1 MKKSNM
7 KKKVIG
13 FVMTVVL
20 CLGLVI
26 PSVTVMAT
34 TEIIPEIT
42 ITIPGSNAQFTLEN
56 VSTEYVLTTR
66 TPWGFD
72 EAVPD
77 FRFAFPGTN
86 GGVRIN
92 QPADLEFALAWIEDS
107 GHLGLAGGGGRG
119 EATNEAGERF
129 GGIPEDWY
137 TDAPGVQV
145 IRVFINQDGTLTG
158 AQWDDPIIAQVSFYF
173 GFPFAH
179 EDDSWGRIY
188 NYPSNLISYEWIEG
202 ASEIFTMTHA
212 NLPRHSVLSLAGD
225 GTVQQAT
232 PLDLTTAS
240 AWAHE
245 GITKAI
251 GLGLVPQNLQSNYTN
266 ATTRA
271 EFTSL
276 AVALYE
282 TATGR
287 EITGRMEFN
296 DTNDVNV
303 QKMAYLGV
311 VQGVGGGNF
320 APNNQLTREQAAVML
335 VRLAEAIGQPFS
347 PSAPTFADNAKVS
360 SWAVEAV
367 GQMQASG
374 IMDGVGN
381 NNFSP
386 SGDYTREQSIITILR
401 LFDVLD

>member
-1 MKKSNM
+1 M
-7 KKKVIG
+7 KKKIIG
-13 FVMTVVL
+13 FVMVLVL
-20 CLGLVI
+20 CLGMVMPVSATENPILSSATIAI
-26 PSVTVMAT
+26 PRAALDGT
-34 TEIIPEIT
+34 
-42 ITIPGSNAQFTLEN
+42 FTLTNVYDYHFSFGGYQYVFIVRNGTLIGNGDFSDFAIFGFEGFPDDGFLYIDTPVAIPVGTEN
-56 VSTEYVLTTR
+56 PPNLNN
-66 TPWGFD
+66 
-72 EAVPD
+72 
-77 FRFAFPGTN
+77 FP
-86 GGVRIN
+86 
-92 QPADLEFALAWIEDS
+92 F
-107 GHLGLAGGGGRG
+107 GGGFMWFELEGG
-119 EATNEAGERF
+119 TVIEINFVNAPTNEAFAAIVDSLPGT
-129 GGIPEDWY
+129 GSPLSDLLVG
-137 TDAPGVQV
+137 DAP
-145 IRVFINQDGTLTG
+145 
-158 AQWDDPIIAQVSFYF
+158 
-173 GFPFAH
+173 
-179 EDDSWGRIY
+179 
-188 NYPSNLISYEWIEG
+188 
-202 ASEIFTMTHA
+202 
-212 NLPRHSVLSLAGD
+212 
-225 GTVQQAT
+225 QQPTT
-232 PLDLTTAS
+232 PDLTTAS

-245 GITKAI
+245 GITRAI
-251 GLGLVPQNLQSNYTN
+251 ELGLVPQSLQSNYTN

-271 EFTSL
+271 EFTAL

-347 PSAPTFADNAKVS
+347 PSAPTFADNAQVS
-360 SWAVEAV
+360 SWAVDAV

-374 IMDGVGN
+374 IMGGTGN